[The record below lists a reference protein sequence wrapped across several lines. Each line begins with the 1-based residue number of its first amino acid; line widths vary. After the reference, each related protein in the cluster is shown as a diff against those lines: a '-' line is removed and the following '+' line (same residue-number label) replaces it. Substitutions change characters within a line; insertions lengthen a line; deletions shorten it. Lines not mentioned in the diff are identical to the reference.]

1 MRDEALYDMS
11 THKILTSIY
20 EYLCDGRIYL
30 AREKLEELLKIQTE
44 N

>member
-1 MRDEALYDMS
+1 MRSEALYDVA